1 MFASLLPSMNSD
13 LKSAKWHHALTGMM
27 FLFLFANVG
36 SALGQGVTFKQFSI
50 VPAEYIDFRCATAT
64 GELVLAG
71 RVGKID
77 RISAD
82 LKQDT
87 FEQLPSI
94 NDVHQIEWV
103 DGVLCATTSGGEL
116 FRSHNPGVWTSAVLP
131 RGVISIMQ
139 TDRRYAVRY
148 RDRIEIRNVLTDA
161 IFGTISLVPTP
172 NITVCIAVNDSTVA
186 LGRHDGM
193 VEVWSTSNA
202 LVNKRRIDTNEVM
215 LLRSIPGR
223 GLLAST
229 TRRSAILENGT
240 TQWKQFLPPS
250 IGSVVPLDT
259 LANLYVIDVIIR
271 DSIAYLLAAPTW
283 GYFTTYAKCI
293 MSCPAASPLDSAS
306 LLYSKPDW
314 QNLFGML
321 AINSQHEILCFGIA
335 NAKGR
340 LTSASGLGYSAEKL
354 PGPAMNFDTWTGITG
369 TPKGELGMCGF
380 FWDDVRWRPKTRYTV
395 YDTEGK
401 ILRQEWLT
409 KYCNNANIW
418 TDRVVEYDG
427 AVVRLSHRERSTY
440 QRGLDTICLDTLYAE
455 GGVYSRSGDVT
466 TIAGNGGFIVGRDQ
480 GRTWKSV
487 KTQET
492 IRDCQVGADSSIF
505 LLTGWDNTT
514 TILRFDSDLR
524 EIEPVKVAGAWTK
537 IERVDESS
545 LILSNSTGPELVDR
559 TRIQFAIFDRGT
571 GELHVTCDTTVEA
584 SGYLGSVK
592 RPVGSVLLF
601 GGREIQFTISDDWTH
616 LTEDT
621 NFTVKIPYYRYTI
634 RSFRIGSITY
644 FPGFREVLSVR
655 SETTSSVEGEVS
667 SLYVHRIWP
676 VPTTER
682 INCKLQHAYLDDV
695 PATSVKLYTTQGAEV
710 RDLTAVFQQSP
721 HDGGITQFSFDT
733 FSLNPGAYLLVF
745 SSPRSTVARNVLI
758 MR

>member
-1 MFASLLPSMNSD
+1 MNSD
-13 LKSAKWHHALTGMM
+13 LQSAKWHHALTGLMI
-27 FLFLFANVG
+27 LFLFVNVG

-50 VPAEYIDFRCATAT
+50 VPAEYIDFRCATTT

-82 LKQDT
+82 LKRDT

-94 NDVHQIEWV
+94 NDVQQIEWV
-103 DGVLCATTSGGEL
+103 DGVLCATTRGGEL
-116 FRSHNPGVWTSAVLP
+116 FRSQSPGVWTSAVLP

-148 RDRIEIRNVLTDA
+148 RDRIEIRNILTDVLL
-161 IFGTISLVPTP
+161 GTVSSVPTP

-186 LGRHDGM
+186 LGRLDGI
-193 VEVWSTSNA
+193 VEIWSTSNA
-202 LVNKRRIDTNEVM
+202 LVNKRRIDTNEVK
-215 LLRSIPGR
+215 LLRSIPGH

-240 TQWKQFLPPS
+240 TQWKQLLPPS

-271 DSIAYLLAAPTW
+271 DSITYLLAAPTW

-293 MSCPAASPLDSAS
+293 MSCSTKLSLDSAS

-314 QNLFGML
+314 QDLFGML
-321 AINSQHEILCFGIA
+321 AVNAQHEILGFGIA

-340 LTSASGLGYSAEKL
+340 LTSASGLGYSIEKL
-354 PGPAMNFDTWTGITG
+354 PGPAMNFDTWTGISS
-369 TPKGELGMCGF
+369 TPSGELGMCGF
-380 FWDDVRWRPKTRYTV
+380 FWDDVRWRPKTKYTV
-395 YDTEGK
+395 YDSEGK

-418 TDRVVEYDG
+418 TDRVLEYDS
-427 AVVRLSHRERSTY
+427 AVVRLSHSERSTY
-440 QRGLDTICLDTLYAE
+440 QSSADTVCLDTIQGNDGIYAR
-455 GGVYSRSGDVT
+455 SRDLT
-466 TIAGNGGFIVGRDQ
+466 TIAFSGGFTVGRDH
-480 GRTWKSV
+480 GRTWELV

-492 IRDCQVGADSSIF
+492 IRDCQVSGDTSIF
-505 LLTGWDNTT
+505 LLTGWGTTT
-514 TILRFDSDLR
+514 TILHYDSDLR
-524 EIEPVKVAGAWTK
+524 QLEQVKVAGAWTK
-537 IERVDESS
+537 IEHVNESS
-545 LILSNSTGPELVDR
+545 MILSSSTGPELADR

-571 GELHVTCDTTVEA
+571 RELQVTCDTTVEA
-584 SGYLGSVK
+584 NGYLGSVK
-592 RPVGSVLLF
+592 RPVGSLLLF
-601 GGREIQFTISDDWTH
+601 GGRETQFTTTDEWSH

-621 NFTVKIPYYRYTI
+621 NLIARIPPYIYT
-634 RSFRIGSITY
+634 RSISTGSVTY
-644 FPGFREVLSVR
+644 FPGYREVLAVR
-655 SETTSSVEGEVS
+655 DKTTSSVNEDII

-676 VPTTER
+676 VPTSDK
-682 INCKLQHAYLDDV
+682 INCRLQHAYPDDV
-695 PATSVKLYTTQGAEV
+695 PGTTVRLYTTHGAEV